1 MRRDIVRE
9 VERAVSTP
17 LVFSAT
23 GGALKLTT
31 TFLKRLAACMADQ
44 SGEAYSTTMAWLRAR
59 LAFSLLRSA
68 VACLR
73 SSRRK
78 VSFDTDDLQPGL
90 AIGLAGT
97 GSH

>member
-1 MRRDIVRE
+1 M
-9 VERAVSTP
+9 ERAAFTP
-17 LVFSAT
+17 LVFLAT
-23 GGALKLTT
+23 GGASKLTT

-44 SGEAYSTTMAWLRAR
+44 SGEAYSTTMAR
-59 LAFSLLRSA
+59 LAFSLQRSA

-73 SSRRK
+73 SSRRR

-90 AIGLAGT
+90 AIHVGLAGA